1 MFFYD
6 DDKKTTGAGRLLRTP
21 AAHVDDHG
29 GKASPAETERDTAR
43 QASNAD
49 NITETITSI

>member
-29 GKASPAETERDTAR
+29 GKGEPGRDGERYG
-43 QASNAD
+43 
-49 NITETITSI
+49 TSGL